1 MFVLL
6 TYYFDDAPSA
16 GADKCNFLLNL
27 GRLSLKHKFL
37 AEGVVLAKFHLTSLE
52 TIVKDLSANTPT
64 LHLIVSLGVLAGFEN
79 TPTIVSTP
87 GILDT
92 KDWHC

>member
-16 GADKCNFLLNL
+16 GADKSNFLLNL
-27 GRLSLKHKFL
+27 GRLSLKHKYL
-37 AEGVVLAKFHLTSLE
+37 SEGVVLARFQETNLE
-52 TIVKDLSANTPT
+52 KLVSDLSADTPT
-64 LHLIVSLGVLAGFEN
+64 LHLIVSLGVLAGWEN
-79 TPTIVSTP
+79 VPTIAATP

-92 KDWHC
+92 KNWHC